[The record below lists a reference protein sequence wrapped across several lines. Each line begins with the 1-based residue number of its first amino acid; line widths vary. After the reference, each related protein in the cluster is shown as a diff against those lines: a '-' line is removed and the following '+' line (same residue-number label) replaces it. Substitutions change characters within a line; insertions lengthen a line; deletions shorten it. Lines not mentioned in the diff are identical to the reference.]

1 MSDPLIRQ
9 GQEKKEDHFTGA
21 DFDADFDADEP
32 VKEDATNPWQLAS
45 EIDYFAN

>member
-9 GQEKKEDHFTGA
+9 VKEKKEEHFTGA

-32 VKEDATNPWQLAS
+32 VAEETPNPWTAAS
-45 EIDYFAN
+45 EIDYFAS

>member
-9 GQEKKEDHFTGA
+9 VQEKKEDHFTGA

-32 VKEDATNPWQLAS
+32 WQLAS